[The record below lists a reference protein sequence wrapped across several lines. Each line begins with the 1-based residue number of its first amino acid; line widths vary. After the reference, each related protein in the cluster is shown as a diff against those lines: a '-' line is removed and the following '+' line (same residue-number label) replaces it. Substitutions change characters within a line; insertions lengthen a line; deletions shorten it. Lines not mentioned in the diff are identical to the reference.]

1 MFASPTVFR
10 NRFPGD
16 VPLPLPPLPPGEIKK
31 PGRRLSDAF
40 QPVPR
45 QGLRAL
51 YGLVR
56 RRPAAAPGPRI
67 VGRIRCTTEVL
78 RGVREAGCPVAH
90 GRFRVMPPR
99 PAGGAGDA
107 LKVPSCRPL
116 PTCVRAGGGRSGA
129 LPVAGQVS
137 RKISTYAPMVFSR
150 SARGEGLSLLPSP
163 SPSPSPSRPRHGRS
177 RLPPRTPRSGI
188 VHRAGSAGVRGRSYG
203 GVVPEPYCTFV
214 GETANRADGGPPDQG
229 GPRCPWERSR
239 PTGLA
244 GERHAGAMSIG
255 R

>member
-16 VPLPLPPLPPGEIKK
+16 VPLPLPPLPHGEIKK

-40 QPVPR
+40 QPAPR

-78 RGVREAGCPVAH
+78 RGVGEAGCPVAH

-107 LKVPSCRPL
+107 LKVPSWRPL
-116 PTCVRAGGGRSGA
+116 PACARAGGD
-129 LPVAGQVS
+129 PVPFLWPV
-137 RKISTYAPMVFSR
+137 RCP
-150 SARGEGLSLLPSP
+150 
-163 SPSPSPSRPRHGRS
+163 GRS
-177 RLPPRTPRSGI
+177 RSTRRWYSAALLEAEASLHFPLPRPPARVMAAPAYRRGPPGPASSIGLGGR
-188 VHRAGSAGVRGRSYG
+188 VCGDAANGV
-203 GVVPEPYCTFV
+203 VVPEPYCTFV
-214 GETANRADGGPPDQG
+214 AATANRADGGPPDEG